1 MSLKGSTKE
10 AEGKSRQSYDTEAK
24 GSEYFK
30 KEMVSYVKCCRIAQ
44 GPPANKRRGWN
55 LKPGLTI

>member
-44 GPPANKRRGWN
+44 GPPANKRRG
-55 LKPGLTI
+55 